1 MIVGAVVVDASVVVE
16 FLVRLRWPDE
26 AQRLF
31 EAAGDGDVELIAP
44 DLVFLEST
52 SALRKLVLCKA
63 IDARAGGRALD
74 MLAKL
79 PIRAIAVQQFLADIW
94 AWRDSVTPYDAAYA
108 ALAKH
113 TKAPLVTGDDE
124 LVAALRRKP
133 LRVIA
138 LAQLGSV

>member
-1 MIVGAVVVDASVVVE
+1 MIAGAVVVDASVVVE

-52 SALRKLVLCKA
+52 SALRKLVLRKA

-94 AWRDSVTPYDAAYA
+94 AWRDNVTPYGAAYA

-113 TKAPLVTGDDE
+113 TKAPLVTGDDA
-124 LVAALRRKP
+124 LVAVLRRKP

>member
-1 MIVGAVVVDASVVVE
+1 MVVDASVVVE

-94 AWRDSVTPYDAAYA
+94 AWRDNVTPYDAAYA

-113 TKAPLVTGDDE
+113 TKAPLVTGDDA

-138 LAQLGSV
+138 LGQLGSV

>member
-94 AWRDSVTPYDAAYA
+94 AWRDNVTPYDAAYA

-113 TKAPLVTGDDE
+113 TKAPLVTGDDA

-138 LAQLGSV
+138 LGQLGSV

>member
-1 MIVGAVVVDASVVVE
+1 MIAGAVVVDASVVVE

-44 DLVFLEST
+44 DLVFLEAT
-52 SALRKLVLCKA
+52 SALRKLVLRKA

-74 MLAKL
+74 VLAKL

-94 AWRDSVTPYDAAYA
+94 AWRENLTPYDASYA

-113 TKAPLVTGDDE
+113 TKAPLVTSDDAM
-124 LVAALRRKP
+124 VAALRRKP

-138 LAQLGSV
+138 LGQLGAA